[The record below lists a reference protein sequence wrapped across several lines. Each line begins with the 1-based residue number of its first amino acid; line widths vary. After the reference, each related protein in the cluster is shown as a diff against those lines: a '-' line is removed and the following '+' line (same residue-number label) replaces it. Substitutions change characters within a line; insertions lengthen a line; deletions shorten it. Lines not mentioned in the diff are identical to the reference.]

1 MRGARKPS
9 RATWGLTPRG
19 GRSTTSHLSP
29 AKVQRP
35 TTGTVGGSGTA
46 ALGVGWGMGGGG
58 GVGGGRGVEEV
69 GKGRDFYSNVVMMAW
84 HSTFVRTCL
93 LQKP

>member
-1 MRGARKPS
+1 MAGVRR
-9 RATWGLTPRG
+9 
-19 GRSTTSHLSP
+19 HLSP

-46 ALGVGWGMGGGG
+46 ALGVGWGGGGG
-58 GVGGGRGVEEV
+58 LGEGGGVEEV
-69 GKGRDFYSNVVMMAW
+69 GKGRDLYSNVVMVAW